1 MPKEYPTYTDMSRTG
16 MIRKATRGKAPAD
29 PIGNTQA
36 IAPKEKLFDGLS
48 VAQVLASAGAAAT
61 SMLLASKIG
70 IAGSVIGAAV
80 SSVVTLLATQ
90 VYRKVLSDGARKL
103 QEGARESARSSVGT
117 RAEIDGK
124 VASPACPTGASHARL
139 APSELRE
146 RAARQRKAQQ
156 RKVAVAS
163 VAVAIAAVA
172 LAAGGVMLATA
183 GEGLGE
189 KPAPIF
195 NGAPAEEINAAA
207 KSTAAKKSSAH
218 REESGASGEK
228 EPGRKGAPVGTSA
241 PQSANRADH
250 DAEAPATDAG
260 ANGAGTDADGSQ
272 AGSGRDPSTNSAGTD
287 KAPGP
292 ADDNGSQ
299 GSSPSEDTEQQPE
312 SNQESPGDDQAAALA
327 AEGAE

>member
-1 MPKEYPTYTDMSRTG
+1 MPKEYPTYTDMSRTE

-36 IAPKEKLFDGLS
+36 IAPKEKLFEGLS

-172 LAAGGVMLATA
+172 LAAGGVMLATE

-195 NGAPAEEINAAA
+195 NGAPAEEKNA
-207 KSTAAKKSSAH
+207 AAKKSSAN
-218 REESGASGEK
+218 REESSAPGEK

-250 DAEAPATDAG
+250 DAEVPATDAG
-260 ANGAGTDADGSQ
+260 TNGAGTDADGSQ

-312 SNQESPGDDQAAALA
+312 SSQESSGDDQTAALA